1 MMMKNLMWICVSLFL
16 ASIPLSHSAAVMSVD
31 LGSEWFKV
39 AVVSPGVPME
49 IALNV
54 ESKRKTA
61 TTVSFRDG
69 ERAFGSEA
77 LQNCVKYPKTCY
89 VYFIDLL
96 AKSIDHPVVQNF
108 KEKFPYYDLEEDP
121 STGGVRFKHAEN
133 EYYTPEELLSMIL
146 THARSIAESYT
157 GQKIKDAVYTVPVF
171 FNEAERRSVLRASKM
186 ANLDC
191 LQLISESIAVALNYG
206 MFRRKEINSTAK
218 NLILFDMGAQDTTVS
233 VVAFQMMKTKER
245 GFSETHPMAQIL
257 GVAYDRD
264 LGGLDLQLKLRDLL
278 GQKFNDLKKSKNDVR
293 KNPRAMGKLFKE
305 AGRVKNVL
313 SANSKL
319 YAQVEN
325 VMEDIDLKVP
335 ISREEFYELIPDFF
349 YRSLRVFDDALK
361 NAGGMKMEEISEV
374 ILVGA
379 GTRIPKLQEVLA
391 ERVGFELS
399 KNLNTDEAA
408 AMGAVYKAAD
418 LSNGFKVKKFITKES
433 VIFPIDVDF
442 KRHFVDDDDKPQVK
456 QVRRSLFGRSN
467 NYPQKKIMTFNKF
480 SDDFVFNVNLND
492 VAYLGE
498 IEVSRIG
505 GFNLTEVTVKGV
517 KSALENNTGENIE
530 SKGVKA
536 HFILNESG
544 FITVS
549 AIEAVFEQTISVEEQ
564 EAEEKNKL
572 KESGAGGS
580 KNDSDTE
587 ASDTWSKIG
596 DTFSSLFGEKSKAE
610 EKDEESSGDKKDD
623 SIKEENGGSKKNG
636 TKKEKVKEPKKPK
649 IVIIKEPL
657 EFEVVILNGAHPS
670 EEAVN
675 ESIAKLRAL
684 DKKDDEKRERENAQN
699 TLESFVIDMKD
710 KLYQELYEKSSTE
723 EEREKISN
731 KLSEVSDW
739 IDEEVGPYTET
750 KLMQSKLTELHEL
763 TSSLFARV
771 REHTERPEAFEVL
784 RSMVNSSQFFLGK
797 ARNSAHWFKDNEL
810 DNFEKK
816 ISETLEWRDHVE
828 KELSEQPMH
837 EMPKTTVF
845 MIAEKASEL
854 DREVKYL
861 VNKAKIAKAAEEKEK
876 LMKEAEELKIK
887 ADELKKKKKK
897 KSKKTHENVAEPEE
911 GSGDVDKSDDVKA
924 ETYQPDKETKTDEDV
939 KETENEGKKVL
950 EDIQIEPEEEN
961 KDDVDIEP
969 EEENKEDID
978 IELEEENED
987 EESSEKETVKKEK
1000 PSSGEPKEKEEL

>member
-1 MMMKNLMWICVSLFL
+1 MKKVEGNNEPIRDRQVKNVLMMTSSQIDIYYYSSTGILSTNNYLSWSSFKSDVDMCVSLFL

-146 THARSIAESYT
+146 THART
-157 GQKIKDAVYTVPVF
+157 
-171 FNEAERRSVLRASKM
+171 ERRSVLRASKM

-206 MFRRKEINSTAK
+206 MFP
-218 NLILFDMGAQDTTVS
+218 
-233 VVAFQMMKTKER
+233 FQMMKTKER

-278 GQKFNDLKKSKNDVR
+278 GQKFNDLKKK
-293 KNPRAMGKLFKE
+293 

-335 ISREEFYELIPDFF
+335 ISREE
-349 YRSLRVFDDALK
+349 VFDDALK

-498 IEVSRIG
+498 IEVRVLNQHWKIIQ
-505 GFNLTEVTVKGV
+505 EK
-517 KSALENNTGENIE
+517 NIE

-784 RSMVNSSQFFLGK
+784 RN
-797 ARNSAHWFKDNEL
+797 NEL

-861 VNKAKIAKAAEEKEK
+861 
-876 LMKEAEELKIK
+876 
-887 ADELKKKKKK
+887 
-897 KSKKTHENVAEPEE
+897 PEE

-987 EESSEKETVKKEK
+987 EESSEKETVKKESLLVVSQRK
-1000 PSSGEPKEKEEL
+1000 RKSCDLLMINFCPFAFLS